1 MWRDPEHSEALDH
14 LALWR
19 FGQREYEAAL
29 DLYRIKAT
37 LEPNNAT
44 IHANIG
50 VTLYFLGRHQEA
62 LTAVEQVLRLDPDHE
77 MARNLV
83 ADLRAATPGPGR

>member
-1 MWRDPEHSEALDH
+1 MTRKHAEALDH

-29 DLYRIKAT
+29 DLYRVQAT

-50 VTLYFLGRHQEA
+50 VTLYFLGRHEQA
-62 LTAVEQVLRLDPDHE
+62 LAAVEQALRLEPDQE
-77 MARNLV
+77 TARNL
-83 ADLRAATPGPGR
+83 AGELRAVTP